1 MRDVI
6 KKNESKFGSK
16 PITPL
21 ALKNKRKQLG
31 EASHL
36 NTPSMLVPSRG
47 PQHNMSKMT
56 TPGSTILGASRL
68 IGTSN
73 MAGPSK
79 SVLHQMQAKSKAIA
93 KRKSRTPGGKRR
105 LSKIMMA
112 QAAKD
117 QLAEESKLTQDT
129 TLCSTRTFM
138 QTTTST
144 LSSTSQMSS
153 TSSLASKQKQ
163 AFASNFAQ
171 KKTTHLAVPSS
182 YGTSKHPP
190 LSASAKYVAAGVATA
205 SRNMIDRMTST
216 ASNTFI
222 EEESFTALEN
232 ACNVTNKYVPSNMAT
247 AAAAKI
253 TQMVADVNYMEFSVN
268 QLYLQSVFTKEDG

>member
-21 ALKNKRKQLG
+21 ALKNKRRQLG

-36 NTPSMLVPSRG
+36 QTPSMLIPNRTA
-47 PQHNMSKMT
+47 QHHNMSKMT

-68 IGTSN
+68 MGN
-73 MAGPSK
+73 AGAAGSSK

-105 LSKIMMA
+105 RSKIMMA
-112 QAAKD
+112 QAAKE
-117 QLAEESKLTQDT
+117 QLAEESRVTQDT
-129 TLCSTRTFM
+129 TLCSTRTYM

-144 LSSTSQMSS
+144 LSSTSHVSHVSS
-153 TSSLASKQKQ
+153 TSSLASRQKQ
-163 AFASNFAQ
+163 PFASNYAQ
-171 KKTTHLAVPSS
+171 KKPAALTAASSS
-182 YGTSKHPP
+182 YGISKHPP
-190 LSASAKYVAAGVATA
+190 LSASAKFVAAAASTVASTA
-205 SRNMIDRMTST
+205 SRNIIDRMTST

-222 EEESFTALEN
+222 EEESFTALEQ
-232 ACNVTNKYVPSNMAT
+232 ACNVTNKYVQQSSNVAH

-253 TQMVADVNYMEFSVN
+253 TQMVADVNYMEFSV
-268 QLYLQSVFTKEDG
+268 S